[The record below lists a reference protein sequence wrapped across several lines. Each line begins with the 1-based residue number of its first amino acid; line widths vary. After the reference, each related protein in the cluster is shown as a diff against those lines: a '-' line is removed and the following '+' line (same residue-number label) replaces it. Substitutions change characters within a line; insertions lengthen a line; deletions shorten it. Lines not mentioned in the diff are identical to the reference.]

1 MTQLAHALKVVG
13 LMNAQFAIKNND
25 VYILEVNP
33 RASRTVPFLAKATGL
48 PLAAIAARCMAGES
62 LKKQNV
68 SEKDIATHYS
78 VKRPIFPFT
87 KFKGVD
93 PILGPEMRSTGEVM
107 GYCENIGPSIFK
119 SGSRGEQRF
128 AGCWHSVYQRAGCR
142 QITHG

>member
-107 GYCENIGPSIFK
+107 VLRKHWAKHFK